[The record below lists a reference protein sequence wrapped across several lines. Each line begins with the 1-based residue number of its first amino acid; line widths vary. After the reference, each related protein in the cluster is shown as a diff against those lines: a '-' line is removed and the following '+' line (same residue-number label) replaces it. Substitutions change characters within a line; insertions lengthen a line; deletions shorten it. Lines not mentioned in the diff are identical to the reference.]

1 MKLHRLGRTSFRA
14 VKSKRDYLRHRRSF
28 NWLYLS
34 RLAALK
40 EFAFMKVFPP
50 HYNSIKL
57 NLSYVLFWFT
67 FLPGYPWLLI
77 FPGFRR
83 PWFPC
88 SNCCGLQSALCD
100 HVTCSGIS
108 SVSIYLPSVDS
119 YISLRVCSFVQ
130 SLIQAALCYVGFKWK
145 SYKIQMM
152 FLTQFLVLSFVWQS
166 MGWYIATLM
175 SSISW

>member
-1 MKLHRLGRTSFRA
+1 M
-14 VKSKRDYLRHRRSF
+14 
-28 NWLYLS
+28 
-34 RLAALK
+34 
-40 EFAFMKVFPP
+40 
-50 HYNSIKL
+50 
-57 NLSYVLFWFT
+57 LFWFT

-175 SSISW
+175 SSISWYFISFSFPSLWFRIFKSLTIHRTKTCMDKILWNKSSSKKKSNAWAGTILLNDF